1 MKRDADLV
9 GGPVTAG
16 SGNPDDAELMRDA
29 LLGAGTSVWEWH
41 VGSDRLSSVDTSA
54 ALLGYAPGELESTQA
69 AWNAL
74 IHPDERDANHAAY
87 LRHAD
92 GLAPIYEHEYRA
104 RARDGSW
111 RWIAERGRIVE
122 RAADGRPLRMVG
134 TLSDITQRHA
144 AQVEVLA
151 LAERLRE
158 ITRHAPGVVYQ
169 YRDLPDGSGSFPFV
183 SDSCIDVFGVPPA
196 VLMQDASRALRMIER
211 ADRERVFASVGRARR
226 AMRHWRC
233 EFRLHVRGGAQRW
246 VSVSATPRRDE
257 DGALLW
263 HGYLEDITDMR
274 SLAQAREEAA
284 AAQAANRA
292 KTDFLSRM
300 SHELRTPL
308 NAVLGFAQLLELDP
322 NEPLSVMQRKRV
334 GMIREAGDHL
344 LRMIGELLDLT
355 RIEAGRMAVEIAPL
369 PVGPLL
375 AECAEMVRPQADA
388 AGVTLHVDASDA
400 LPMLCADATRLRQV
414 LLNLL
419 SNAVKYNRSGGEV
432 RVQASAQ
439 DDEVRLQV
447 ADTGVGIAPAELAG
461 LFEPFNRGAHR
472 RSAIEGAGIGLAVT
486 KALVQLMH
494 GRLEVQ
500 STPGAGST
508 FSVFLPS
515 AQPIN

>member
-1 MKRDADLV
+1 MKRDPDLV
-9 GGPVTAG
+9 GAMGPGAAG
-16 SGNPDDAELMRDA
+16 GSLDGDAELMRDA

-41 VGSDRLSSVDTSA
+41 VDSDRLTNIDTSA
-54 ALLGYAPGELESTQA
+54 ALLGYGRGELASDQA

-74 IHPDERDANHAAY
+74 IHPDDRDANHAAY

-92 GLAPIYEHEYRA
+92 GLQPTYEHEYRA
-104 RARDGSW
+104 RARDGAW

-122 RAADGRPLRMVG
+122 RAPDGRPLRMVG
-134 TLSDITQRHA
+134 TLSDVTERHA
-144 AQVEVLA
+144 AQAEVLA
-151 LAERLRE
+151 LAGRLRE
-158 ITRHAPGVVYQ
+158 ITRNAPGVVYQ

-196 VLMQDASRALRMIER
+196 VLMADASRALRLIER
-211 ADRERVFASVGRARR
+211 ADRERVFASVARARR
-226 AMRHWRC
+226 ALRHWRC
-233 EFRLHVRGGAQRW
+233 EFRLHLHGGVQRW
-246 VSVSATPRRDE
+246 VSVSATPRRED

-263 HGYLEDITDMR
+263 HGYLEDITDLR

-322 NEPLSVMQRKRV
+322 AEPLSVMQRKRV
-334 GMIREAGDHL
+334 GLIREAGDHL

-355 RIEAGRMAVEIAPL
+355 RIEAGRMAVEIAAL
-369 PVGPLL
+369 PVAPLL

-388 AGVTLHVDASDA
+388 AGVALHVEAADA
-400 LPMLCADATRLRQV
+400 LPELRADATRLRQV

-419 SNAVKYNRSGGEV
+419 TNAIKYNRRGGEV
-432 RVQASAQ
+432 RVQAAAGP
-439 DDEVRLQV
+439 DEVQLQV
-447 ADTGVGIAPAELAG
+447 VDTGVGIAPAELAD

-500 STPGAGST
+500 STPGTGST
-508 FSVFLPS
+508 FSVFLP
-515 AQPIN
+515 AA